1 MQIKYLINKLERILN
16 EKYLHID
23 VNFYCSRR
31 KKIVHFGIERSI
43 QQYKDYMKFIKDIK
57 KKFFL
62 RNTKNSNFELVK
74 SPQLVNS
81 VKWKSDY
88 IVFRK
93 RTSNQS

>member
-16 EKYLHID
+16 EKYPHIG

-43 QQYKDYMKFIKDIK
+43 QQYKDYSKFIEDIEL
-57 KKFFL
+57 FSF
-62 RNTKNSNFELVK
+62 RNMKNSDFELVK
-74 SPQLVNS
+74 PPQLVNS
-81 VKWKSDY
+81 VKWKFDY
-88 IVFRK
+88 VVFRK